1 MNPADGQRRH
11 GDTPF
16 WSTRIVK
23 LLNSEDGGILSQKVT
38 EDQNLFRSLAVMS
51 AHVSARDTDLVLL
64 DTRKAGYHLLA
75 GWMDPPPA
83 LVDRSILV
91 QAFLI
96 LQISIRN
103 LGEAVKKAFTLHLRH
118 VLHIWAYGKHA
129 YALIQTETK
138 T

>member
-1 MNPADGQRRH
+1 MPAR
-11 GDTPF
+11 
-16 WSTRIVK
+16 
-23 LLNSEDGGILSQKVT
+23 
-38 EDQNLFRSLAVMS
+38 A
-51 AHVSARDTDLVLL
+51 SARDTDLALQ
-64 DTRKAGYHLLA
+64 DIRKAGNHLLA
-75 GWMDPPPA
+75 GWMDLPPA
-83 LVDRSILV
+83 LVDRPILV

-118 VLHIWAYGKHA
+118 VLHIWACGKHA

>member
-1 MNPADGQRRH
+1 
-11 GDTPF
+11 
-16 WSTRIVK
+16 
-23 LLNSEDGGILSQKVT
+23 
-38 EDQNLFRSLAVMS
+38 MS
-51 AHVSARDTDLVLL
+51 AHVSARYTDLILL
-64 DTRKAGYHLLA
+64 DTRKAGNHLLA
-75 GWMDPPPA
+75 GRMDPPPA